1 MERLNKLYQ
10 RNKELDHIF
19 ISKYQ
24 EKEPRYFEKNCIEF
38 LVEFGEFVNETKCFK
53 YWSIK
58 KTKMEDVYE
67 ELADCIT
74 MTLTMY
80 YVLDLEIDTLVEHH
94 KSKNILEV
102 INHIYSQGSKLMT
115 KINET
120 LVKDILSNLFYLAD
134 LLELDKEEIYRVLT
148 YKQDKVEERLNSD
161 Y

>member
-58 KTKMEDVYE
+58 KPKMEDVYE
-67 ELADCIT
+67 EFADCVT
-74 MTLTMY
+74 MILTMY
-80 YVLDLEIDTLVEHH
+80 YVLDLELNTITTHH
-94 KSKNILEV
+94 ESNDVLEV
-102 INHIYSQGSKLMT
+102 IKYIYKQGTKLM
-115 KINET
+115 KDINEE
-120 LVKDILSNLFYLAD
+120 LVRDLLSNLFYLSD
-134 LLELDKEEIYRVLT
+134 LLNLDREEIYKTLS

>member
-1 MERLNKLYQ
+1 MEKLRKIYQ

-19 ISKYQ
+19 MKKYE
-24 EKEPRYFEKNCIEF
+24 EKEPQYFEKNCIEF

-53 YWSIK
+53 YWTIK
-58 KTKMEDVYE
+58 KPKMEDVYE

-74 MTLTMY
+74 MILTMY
-80 YVLDLEIDTLVEHH
+80 YVLKIDITDLKEHH
-94 KSKNILEV
+94 KSTNVLEV

-115 KINET
+115 KLDED
-120 LVKDILSNLFYLAD
+120 LVKDILANLFYLAE

>member
-1 MERLNKLYQ
+1 MEILKKIYE
-10 RNKELDHIF
+10 RNKKLDHIF
-19 ISKYQ
+19 MKKYEAQ
-24 EKEPRYFEKNCIEF
+24 EPLYFEKNCIEF

-53 YWSIK
+53 YWTIK
-58 KTKMEDVYE
+58 KPKMEDVYE

-74 MTLTMY
+74 MILTMY
-80 YVLDLEIDTLVEHH
+80 YVLKIDITDLKEHH
-94 KSKNILEV
+94 KSTNVLEV

-115 KINET
+115 KLNED
-120 LVKDILSNLFYLAD
+120 LVKDILANLFYLAE

>member
-1 MERLNKLYQ
+1 METLKKIYE

-19 ISKYQ
+19 MKKYE
-24 EKEPRYFEKNCIEF
+24 EKEPLYFEKNCIEF

-58 KTKMEDVYE
+58 KPKMEDVYE

-80 YVLDLEIDTLVEHH
+80 YVLKMDITDLNKHH
-94 KSKNILEV
+94 KSTNVLEV

-115 KINET
+115 KLNED
-120 LVKDILSNLFYLAD
+120 LVKDILANLFYLAE

>member
-1 MERLNKLYQ
+1 METLKKIYE

-19 ISKYQ
+19 MKKYEAQ
-24 EKEPRYFEKNCIEF
+24 EPLYFEKNCIEF

-53 YWSIK
+53 YWTIK
-58 KTKMEDVYE
+58 KPKMEDVYE

-74 MTLTMY
+74 MILTMY
-80 YVLDLEIDTLVEHH
+80 YVLKIDITDLKEHH
-94 KSKNILEV
+94 KSTNVLEV
-102 INHIYSQGSKLMT
+102 INHIYSEGSKLMT
-115 KINET
+115 KLNED
-120 LVKDILSNLFYLAD
+120 LVKDILANLFYLAE

>member
-1 MERLNKLYQ
+1 METLKKIYQ

-19 ISKYQ
+19 MKKYE
-24 EKEPRYFEKNCIEF
+24 EKEPQYFEKNCIEF

-58 KTKMEDVYE
+58 KPNMDDVYE

-74 MTLTMY
+74 MTLTMF
-80 YVLDLEIDTLVEHH
+80 YVLDLEIDILKEHH
-94 KSKNILEV
+94 KTKDVLEL
-102 INHIYSQGSKLMT
+102 INYIYSQGSKLMT
-115 KINET
+115 KLNED
-120 LVKDILSNLFYLAD
+120 LVKDILSNLFYLAE
-134 LLELDKEEIYRVLT
+134 LLELDKEEIYRVLS

>member
-1 MERLNKLYQ
+1 METLKKIYE

-19 ISKYQ
+19 MKKY
-24 EKEPRYFEKNCIEF
+24 EAKEPLYFEKNCIEF

-53 YWSIK
+53 YWTIK
-58 KTKMEDVYE
+58 KPKMEDVYE

-74 MTLTMY
+74 MILTMY
-80 YVLDLEIDTLVEHH
+80 YVLKMDITDLKEHH
-94 KSKNILEV
+94 KSTNVLEV
-102 INHIYSQGSKLMT
+102 INYIYSQGSNLMT
-115 KINET
+115 KINED
-120 LVKDILSNLFYLAD
+120 LVKDILANLFYLAE

>member
-1 MERLNKLYQ
+1 MEKLKKIYE

-19 ISKYQ
+19 MKKYE
-24 EKEPRYFEKNCIEF
+24 EKEPLYFEKNCIEF

-58 KTKMEDVYE
+58 KPKMEDVYE

-102 INHIYSQGSKLMT
+102 INHIYGQGSKLMT

>member
-1 MERLNKLYQ
+1 MEKLRKIYQ

-19 ISKYQ
+19 MKKYE
-24 EKEPRYFEKNCIEF
+24 EKEPQYFEKNCIEF

-58 KTKMEDVYE
+58 KPNMDDVYE

-74 MTLTMY
+74 MTLTMF
-80 YVLDLEIDTLVEHH
+80 YVLDLEINTLKEHH
-94 KSKNILEV
+94 KTKDVLEL
-102 INHIYSQGSKLMT
+102 INYIYSQGSKLMT
-115 KINET
+115 KLNED
-120 LVKDILSNLFYLAD
+120 LVKDILSNLFYLAE
-134 LLELDKEEIYRVLT
+134 LLELDKEEIYRVLS

>member
-1 MERLNKLYQ
+1 MEKLKKIYE

-19 ISKYQ
+19 MKKYE
-24 EKEPRYFEKNCIEF
+24 EKEPLYFEKNCIEF

-58 KTKMEDVYE
+58 KPKMEDVYE

-94 KSKNILEV
+94 KSKNVLEV

-148 YKQDKVEERLNSD
+148 YKQNKVEERLNSD

>member
-1 MERLNKLYQ
+1 METLKKIYE

-19 ISKYQ
+19 MKKYEAQ
-24 EKEPRYFEKNCIEF
+24 EPLYFEKNCIEF

-53 YWSIK
+53 YWTIK
-58 KTKMEDVYE
+58 KPKMEDVYE

-74 MTLTMY
+74 MILTMY
-80 YVLDLEIDTLVEHH
+80 YVLKMDITDLKEHH
-94 KSKNILEV
+94 KSTNVLEV
-102 INHIYSQGSKLMT
+102 INYIYSQGSNLMT
-115 KINET
+115 KINED
-120 LVKDILSNLFYLAD
+120 LVKDILANLFYLAE

>member
-1 MERLNKLYQ
+1 MEKLKKIYE

-19 ISKYQ
+19 MKKYE
-24 EKEPRYFEKNCIEF
+24 EKEPLYFEKNCIEF

-58 KTKMEDVYE
+58 KPKMEDVYE

>member
-1 MERLNKLYQ
+1 MEILKKIYE

-19 ISKYQ
+19 MKKYEAQ
-24 EKEPRYFEKNCIEF
+24 EPLYFEKNCIEF

-53 YWSIK
+53 YWTIK
-58 KTKMEDVYE
+58 KPKMEDVYE

-74 MTLTMY
+74 MILTMY
-80 YVLDLEIDTLVEHH
+80 YVLKIDITDLKEHH
-94 KSKNILEV
+94 KSTNVLEV

-115 KINET
+115 KLNED
-120 LVKDILSNLFYLAD
+120 LVKDILANLFYLAE

>member
-1 MERLNKLYQ
+1 METLKKIYE

-19 ISKYQ
+19 MKKYEAQ
-24 EKEPRYFEKNCIEF
+24 EPLYFEKNCIEF

-53 YWSIK
+53 YWTIK
-58 KTKMEDVYE
+58 KPKMEDVYE

-74 MTLTMY
+74 IILTMY
-80 YVLDLEIDTLVEHH
+80 YVLKIDITDLKEHH
-94 KSKNILEV
+94 KSTNVLEV
-102 INHIYSQGSKLMT
+102 INHIYSEGSKLMT
-115 KINET
+115 KLNED
-120 LVKDILSNLFYLAD
+120 LVKDILANLFYLAE

>member
-1 MERLNKLYQ
+1 METLNKIYQ

-19 ISKYQ
+19 MKKYE
-24 EKEPRYFEKNCIEF
+24 EKEPLYFEKNCIEF

-58 KTKMEDVYE
+58 KPKMDDVYE

-80 YVLDLEIDTLVEHH
+80 YVLDLELDDLKEHH
-94 KSKNILEV
+94 KTENILEL
-102 INHIYSQGSKLMT
+102 INYIYSQGSKLMF
-115 KINET
+115 KLNED
-120 LVKDILSNLFYLAD
+120 LVKDILTNLFYLAD
-134 LLELDKEEIYRVLT
+134 LLELDKEEIYRVLS

>member
-1 MERLNKLYQ
+1 METLNKLYQ

-19 ISKYQ
+19 ISKYKEQ
-24 EKEPRYFEKNCIEF
+24 EPRYFEKNCIEF

-58 KTKMEDVYE
+58 KPKMEDVYE

-74 MTLTMY
+74 MILTMY
-80 YVLDLEIDTLVEHH
+80 YVLDLELAPLKEHH
-94 KSKNILEV
+94 KSNDILEV
-102 INHIYSQGSKLMT
+102 INYIYSQGTKLM
-115 KINET
+115 KELNED
-120 LVKDILSNLFYLAD
+120 LVKDLLSNLFYLSE
-134 LLELDKEEIYRVLT
+134 LLNLDKEQIYKTLS

>member
-1 MERLNKLYQ
+1 METLKKIYE

-19 ISKYQ
+19 MKKYE
-24 EKEPRYFEKNCIEF
+24 EKEPLYFEKNCIEF

-58 KTKMEDVYE
+58 KPNMEDVYE

-80 YVLDLEIDTLVEHH
+80 YVLKMDITDLNKHH
-94 KSKNILEV
+94 KSTNVLEV

-115 KINET
+115 KLNED
-120 LVKDILSNLFYLAD
+120 LVKDILSNLFYLAE
-134 LLELDKEEIYRVLT
+134 LLELDKEEIYRILT

>member
-1 MERLNKLYQ
+1 METLKKIYE

-19 ISKYQ
+19 MKKY
-24 EKEPRYFEKNCIEF
+24 EASEPLYFEKNCIEF

-53 YWSIK
+53 YWTIK
-58 KTKMEDVYE
+58 KPKMEDVYE

-74 MTLTMY
+74 MILTMY
-80 YVLDLEIDTLVEHH
+80 YVLKMDITDLKEHH
-94 KSKNILEV
+94 KSTNVLEV

-115 KINET
+115 KLNED
-120 LVKDILSNLFYLAD
+120 LVKDILANLFYLAE

>member
-1 MERLNKLYQ
+1 METLNKLYQ

-19 ISKYQ
+19 ISKY
-24 EKEPRYFEKNCIEF
+24 KDTEPRYFEKNCIEF

-58 KTKMEDVYE
+58 KPKMEDVYE

-74 MTLTMY
+74 MILTMY
-80 YVLDLEIDTLVEHH
+80 YVLDLELAPLKEHH
-94 KSKNILEV
+94 KSNDILEV
-102 INHIYSQGSKLMT
+102 INYIYSQGTKLM
-115 KINET
+115 KELNED
-120 LVKDILSNLFYLAD
+120 LVKDLLSNLFYLSE
-134 LLELDKEEIYRVLT
+134 LLNLDKEEIYKTLS

>member
-1 MERLNKLYQ
+1 METLKKIYE

-19 ISKYQ
+19 MKKYEAQ
-24 EKEPRYFEKNCIEF
+24 EPLYFEKNCIEF

-53 YWSIK
+53 YWTIK
-58 KTKMEDVYE
+58 KPKMEDVYE

-74 MTLTMY
+74 MILTMY
-80 YVLDLEIDTLVEHH
+80 YVLKMDITDLKEHH
-94 KSKNILEV
+94 NSTNVLEV
-102 INHIYSQGSKLMT
+102 INYIYSQGSNLMT
-115 KINET
+115 KINED
-120 LVKDILSNLFYLAD
+120 LVKDILANLFYLAE

>member
-58 KTKMEDVYE
+58 KPKMEDVYE
-67 ELADCIT
+67 EFADCVT
-74 MTLTMY
+74 MILTMY
-80 YVLDLEIDTLVEHH
+80 YVLDLELNTLTTHH
-94 KSKNILEV
+94 ESNDVLEV
-102 INHIYSQGSKLMT
+102 INYIYKQGTKLM
-115 KINET
+115 KDINEE
-120 LVKDILSNLFYLAD
+120 LVRDLLSNLFYLSD
-134 LLELDKEEIYRVLT
+134 LLNLDREEIYKTLS

>member
-1 MERLNKLYQ
+1 METLNKLYQ

-53 YWSIK
+53 YWTIK
-58 KTKMEDVYE
+58 KPKMEDVYE

-74 MTLTMY
+74 MILTMY
-80 YVLDLEIDTLVEHH
+80 YVLDLELDSLKEHH
-94 KSKNILEV
+94 TSSDVLEI
-102 INHIYSQGSKLMT
+102 INYIYSQGTKLM
-115 KINET
+115 KDINED
-120 LVKDILSNLFYLAD
+120 LVKDLLSNLFYLAE
-134 LLELDKEEIYRVLT
+134 LLNLDKEEIYKTLS